1 MNRRVNSR
9 IFGISSGLFGNFK
22 TTIYIDRLSN
32 MKEVINM
39 VVADLATILR
49 EANLINLLN
58 ELKKR
63 KFENHDYNFNDIK
76 MNPKKIFWITE
87 VSNLKI
93 QVHH

>member
-32 MKEVINM
+32 MKDIINM

-49 EANLINLLN
+49 EANLMNLLN
-58 ELKKR
+58 ELKR
-63 KFENHDYNFNDIK
+63 ESS
-76 MNPKKIFWITE
+76 KITIIISTM
-87 VSNLKI
+87 LK
-93 QVHH
+93 

>member
-49 EANLINLLN
+49 EANLVNLLN

-76 MNPKKIFWITE
+76 MNPEKIFWITE

-93 QVHH
+93 QVHN